1 MNRCWKKRKSSY
13 RSPGGRVRLCSR
25 WTMAEGVFSSVCF
38 FFFCSLFF
46 RFHKSNNTPKRK
58 RWHGAEVRVKGEDV
72 APLKKALVVVW
83 LVSFLLFFLR
93 AMSFRWASV
102 AVGTTRERRRRHE
115 RRGWRRGV
123 DWDGP
128 RPLAGV
134 LNGERRPRGRLSSL
148 CRVNNRKATTRA
160 AVPCRAVPCRARLAC
175 QRCNLVLTW
184 DLCFWTTRDPVGPI
198 WNGHQ
203 SFTTVSAVNYATA
216 TAVNEASSVFRSTWL
231 ITCSLL
237 ATAHR

>member
-83 LVSFLLFFLR
+83 LVSFLLFFFCARCL
-93 AMSFRWASV
+93 F
-102 AVGTTRERRRRHE
+102 
-115 RRGWRRGV
+115 
-123 DWDGP
+123 
-128 RPLAGV
+128 
-134 LNGERRPRGRLSSL
+134 GERRWRLERRESGGGDTSVAADGGASTGTDRGRS
-148 CRVNNRKATTRA
+148 
-160 AVPCRAVPCRARLAC
+160 P
-175 QRCNLVLTW
+175 
-184 DLCFWTTRDPVGPI
+184 
-198 WNGHQ
+198 
-203 SFTTVSAVNYATA
+203 
-216 TAVNEASSVFRSTWL
+216 AS
-231 ITCSLL
+231 
-237 ATAHR
+237 

>member
-83 LVSFLLFFLR
+83 LVSFLLFFFARDVFSVSVGGGWNDER
-93 AMSFRWASV
+93 AAAATRASRLT
-102 AVGTTRERRRRHE
+102 AGRRLGRTEAARRRLK
-115 RRGWRRGV
+115 RR
-123 DWDGP
+123 
-128 RPLAGV
+128 
-134 LNGERRPRGRLSSL
+134 E
-148 CRVNNRKATTRA
+148 ATTRPPLVS
-160 AVPCRAVPCRARLAC
+160 VPR
-175 QRCNLVLTW
+175 
-184 DLCFWTTRDPVGPI
+184 
-198 WNGHQ
+198 
-203 SFTTVSAVNYATA
+203 
-216 TAVNEASSVFRSTWL
+216 E
-231 ITCSLL
+231 
-237 ATAHR
+237 